1 LTDLDDDAEDAV
13 LEGDTPLLTGT
24 VVAALRSRD
33 FRLVW
38 SGTFASNIGTWM
50 QNVALGVFAYELT
63 KSAAFVG
70 FLAFAQLGPLLVLAT
85 VGGALADA
93 LDRRRLLVVMQSEQL
108 VFSFVLAL
116 VAGAH
121 HPSKTL
127 VVLCVVAIGIGN
139 ALSGPALASLLP
151 NLVPR
156 EHLSG
161 AISLQSVQI
170 NLSRVIGPAVGGLLL
185 PAVHVQGLFA
195 INAVTYLFAVAGLV
209 AAKATAGRRPPSGD
223 QGWRRLVGGFA
234 VARRDPFVRQVLL
247 TIASISLFCL
257 PFISLMPVLAAKNLG
272 MDVESLSYGLLYA
285 SFGMGAT
292 LGAVSVGTVFVVRS
306 RARLVR
312 GGTLGFG
319 VSLLAF
325 SVVRVAW
332 AGYPAAFSTGFFYFL
347 AVTALSTA
355 LQEHLTDPIRGRVM
369 ALWIMGFGGIV
380 PLGALSGGYIASRTS
395 VTTVLVGGAAIA
407 VVIVL
412 LTDLDRARRGGA
424 GTAPDLR

>member
-1 LTDLDDDAEDAV
+1 LTELDDDAEDAV
-13 LEGDTPLLTGT
+13 LEGDTPLLAGT

-33 FRLVW
+33 FLLVW

-50 QNVALGVFAYELT
+50 QNVALGVFAYKLT

-70 FLAFAQLGPLLVLAT
+70 FLAFAQLGPLLILAT

-108 VFSFVLAL
+108 LFSFALAG
-116 VAGAH
+116 VAAAH

-156 EHLSG
+156 EHLAG

-170 NLSRVIGPAVGGLLL
+170 NLSRVIGPAIGGLLL

-209 AAKATAGRRPPSGD
+209 AAKATAGRRAPSAD
-223 QGWRRLVGGFA
+223 QGWRRLVGGFS

-257 PFISLMPVLAAKNLG
+257 PFISLMPVLAAKNLS

-285 SFGMGAT
+285 CFGLGAT
-292 LGAVSVGTVFVVRS
+292 LGAMSVGTVFAVRS
-306 RARLVR
+306 RALLVR
-312 GGTLGFG
+312 LGTLGFAL
-319 VSLLAF
+319 SLLVFAL
-325 SVVRVAW
+325 VRVASG
-332 AGYPAAFSTGFFYFL
+332 GYPAAFFTGFFYFL

-380 PLGALSGGYIASRTS
+380 PLGALAGGYIASRSS
-395 VTTVLVGGAAIA
+395 VTTVLIGGVVIA
-407 VVIVL
+407 LVIVL
-412 LTDLDRARRGGA
+412 VTDLDRARRGGA
-424 GTAPDLR
+424 DTVPDLR